1 MESLK
6 GKKLLILG
14 GPALMTDVVA
24 KAKELGVY
32 TIVTDWYEPDKSP
45 AKKIADEYWMES
57 VADADRLTE
66 LIKENQIDGVFTNY
80 TDSYL
85 PFYVNLCEKAGL
97 PCLANMH
104 QIDAISNKDQSKQL
118 CIDHGISVSK
128 RYMVSS
134 VEDIDKLNDI
144 TFPVLT
150 KPVDNSGQRGIFVCL
165 NKEEL
170 KKLYAESLEFSTSKN
185 VMIEEY
191 VQGDYTV
198 MFYTLQNGHVTLAT
212 MSDKPVY
219 GNFENNLPKLPMG
232 YFLPSKYVGLCQ
244 NIMLPKVQAFVNTLG
259 LKNGVIGIEAVV
271 KDNDIFVFEMQFR
284 LGGMRHHNF
293 VLKENGMDLLEM
305 LIRFSLTGKFEGWD
319 ASKCDNAA
327 FKNHYCSLNVLIK
340 PDTIAKIENLEEVK
354 SLPQVYAFTQMMYE
368 GDTVHLA
375 GTVQQICC
383 KFSLSAGSEEE
394 LADTIEKIYKTLKVY
409 NSEGEN
415 LIIPLDYRMYRWG
428 GVFCYKSISYYR
440 RIWQRDLHKNYIGS
454 NSFAFAA

>member
-1 MESLK
+1 MESIK

-14 GPALMTDVVA
+14 GPALMSDVVA

-32 TIVTDWYEPDKSP
+32 TIVTDWYEPEKSP
-45 AKKIADEYWMES
+45 AKKLADEYWMDS
-57 VADADRLTE
+57 VADIDGLAKKV
-66 LIKENQIDGVFTNY
+66 KENGIDGVFTNY

-85 PFYVNLCEKAGL
+85 PFYVNLCEKAGV

-104 QIDAISNKDQSKQL
+104 QVETISNKDLSKQL

-128 RYMVSS
+128 RYEITSIA
-134 VEDIDKLNDI
+134 DIDNLDI

-150 KPVDNSGQRGIFVCL
+150 KPVDNSGQRGIYVCL

-170 KKLYAESLEFSTSKN
+170 KDKYKESLEFSESKN

-198 MFYTLQNGHVTLAT
+198 MFYTVQNGHVTLAT

-232 YFLPSKYVGLCQ
+232 YFLPSKYVALCQ
-244 NIMLPKVQAFVNTLG
+244 EKMLPKVQSFVTDLG

-293 VLKENGMDLLEM
+293 VLKENGMDLLAM

-327 FKNHYCSLNVLIK
+327 FKNCYCSLNILIK
-340 PDTIAKIENLEEVK
+340 PDTVAKIEGVDAVK
-354 SLPQVYAFTQMMYE
+354 AMPEVYASQQMIYE
-368 GDTVHLA
+368 GDTVHLP
-375 GTVQQICC
+375 GTVQQIAF
-383 KFSLSAGSEEE
+383 KFSLAASSKPIVLDAI
-394 LADTIEKIYKTLKVY
+394 DKIYEILKIE
-409 NSEGEN
+409 NEKGEDLKLVLN
-415 LIIPLDYRMYRWG
+415 YR
-428 GVFCYKSISYYR
+428 S
-440 RIWQRDLHKNYIGS
+440 
-454 NSFAFAA
+454 

>member
-14 GPALMTDVVA
+14 GPALMSDVVA

-32 TIVTDWYEPDKSP
+32 TIVTDWYEPEKSP
-45 AKKIADEYWMES
+45 AKKLADEYWMDS
-57 VADADRLTE
+57 VADIEGLAKK
-66 LIKENQIDGVFTNY
+66 IKENGVTGVFTNY

-104 QIDAISNKDQSKQL
+104 QIETISNKDLSKQL

-128 RYMVSS
+128 RYEISS
-134 VEDIDKLNDI
+134 IDDIDKMDVA
-144 TFPVLT
+144 FPVLT

-170 KKLYAESLEFSTSKN
+170 KQKYQESLEFSESKN

-198 MFYTLQNGHVTLAT
+198 MFYTIQNGHVTLAT

-232 YFLPSKYVGLCQ
+232 YFLPSKYVDLCKEK
-244 NIMLPKVQAFVNTLG
+244 MLPKVQSFVTDLG
-259 LKNGVIGIEAVV
+259 IKNGVIGIEAVV
-271 KDNDIFVFEMQFR
+271 KDSDIFVFEMQFR

-293 VLKENGMDLLEM
+293 VLKENGMDLLAM
-305 LIRFSLTGKFEGWD
+305 LIRFSLTGMFEGWD
-319 ASKCDNAA
+319 ASNCDNAA
-327 FKNHYCSLNVLIK
+327 FKNAYCSLNILIK
-340 PDTIAKIENLEEVK
+340 PDTVYRIENVEKVK
-354 SLPQVYAFTQMMYE
+354 NMPEVYASQQMIYE

-375 GTVQQICC
+375 GTVQQIGF
-383 KFSLSAGSEEE
+383 KFSLAAATKEQLLKSIQNIYST
-394 LADTIEKIYKTLKVY
+394 LRITNEK
-409 NSEGEN
+409 GEN
-415 LIIPLDYRMYRWG
+415 LILPLDYAETLG
-428 GVFCYKSISYYR
+428 GGGIITPEMR
-440 RIWQRDLHKNYIGS
+440 
-454 NSFAFAA
+454 